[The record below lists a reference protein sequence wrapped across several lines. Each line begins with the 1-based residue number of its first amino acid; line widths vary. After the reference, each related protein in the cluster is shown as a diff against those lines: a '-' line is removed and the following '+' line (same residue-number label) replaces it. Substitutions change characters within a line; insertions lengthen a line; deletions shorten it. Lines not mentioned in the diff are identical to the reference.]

1 MPNKSDKMMPF
12 KGSNMDN
19 QEFKTIIKSMRPPF
33 LILTPI
39 CLLLGWSFVF
49 ATQDDFSPLLLAL
62 SFIGAMLAHIS
73 VNTLNEYL
81 DFKSGLD
88 LITKRTDFS
97 GGSGA
102 LPENPNMAN
111 SVLIIG
117 IFSLVITC
125 LIGLF
130 FIFHYGWKI
139 FPLGLAG
146 MIIIITYTRWLNK
159 HPFLCLLSPG
169 VGFGFLMVL
178 GANFTLTG
186 EYSSTLLFVSL
197 IPFFLINNL
206 LLLNQYPDIEA
217 DKKVGRYHF
226 PIAFGVSYSNV
237 IFGLFLF
244 LTTVVII
251 SAVTFQILPMLSL
264 ITLLPLALSLFSLTG
279 AVKFRE
285 KIGSHPQ
292 YLAANVVA
300 TITAI
305 ILLSISI
312 IFG

>member
-1 MPNKSDKMMPF
+1 MN
-12 KGSNMDN
+12 N
-19 QEFKTIIKSMRPPF
+19 QEFRTIIKSTRPSF

-49 ATQDDFSPLLLAL
+49 AKQEDFSSLLLVL
-62 SFIGAMLAHIS
+62 SFTGAMLAHIS

-111 SVLIIG
+111 SVLFIG
-117 IFSLVITC
+117 IFSLFMTC
-125 LIGLF
+125 IIGLF
-130 FIFHYGWKI
+130 FIFYYSWQI
-139 FPLGLAG
+139 LPLGLAG
-146 MIIIITYTRWLNK
+146 IIIIVTYTRWLNK
-159 HPFLCLLSPG
+159 RPFLCLLSPG
-169 VGFGFLMVL
+169 FGFGILMVL

-186 EYSSTLLFVSL
+186 EYSSPLFVVSL

-206 LLLNQYPDIEA
+206 LLLNQYPDVEA
-217 DKKVGRYHF
+217 DKKVGRYHL
-226 PIAFGVSYSNV
+226 PIAFGISYGNV
-237 IFGLFLF
+237 IFGVFIL
-244 LTTVVII
+244 LTMAVII
-251 SAVTFQILPMLSL
+251 SAVTFQTLPMLSL
-264 ITLLPLALSLFSLTG
+264 IALLPLPLSLFSLAG
-279 AVKFRE
+279 AIKFRE
-285 KIGSHPQ
+285 SIGNHPQ

-300 TITAI
+300 TIAAI

>member
-1 MPNKSDKMMPF
+1 MN
-12 KGSNMDN
+12 N
-19 QEFKTIIKSMRPPF
+19 QEFRTIIKSIRPSF

-39 CLLLGWSFVF
+39 CLLLGWSSVF
-49 ATQDDFSPLLLAL
+49 AKQESFSALLLVL
-62 SFIGAMLAHIS
+62 SFTGAMLAHIS

-88 LITKRTDFS
+88 LITKKTAFS

-111 SVLIIG
+111 SVLFVG
-117 IFSLVITC
+117 ILSLIITC

-130 FIFHYGWKI
+130 FIFHYGWQI
-139 FPLGLAG
+139 LPLGLSG
-146 MIIIITYTRWLNK
+146 MIIIVTYTRWLNK
-159 HPFLCLLSPG
+159 HPFLCLISPG
-169 VGFGFLMVL
+169 FGFGFLMVL

-186 EYSSTLLFVSL
+186 EFSSSLCFVSL

-217 DKKVGRYHF
+217 DKKTGRYHF

-237 IFGLFLF
+237 IFGLFVL
-244 LTTVVII
+244 LTMVVII
-251 SAVTFQILPMLSL
+251 SAVTFHILPMLSL
-264 ITLLPLALSLFSLTG
+264 IALLPLPLSLFSLTG
-279 AVKFRE
+279 AIKFRE
-285 KIGSHPQ
+285 NIGNHPQ

-300 TITAI
+300 TIAAI
-305 ILLSISI
+305 ILLSTSI